1 MPYCPNCG
9 KELPPDSGNLCADC
23 ALTVNSAPLTSAEIT
38 KKMNRGKPN
47 PANAPAGLDRR
58 AFNKSYSEGA
68 RSCTGAAIVGYISAG
83 TTLLIALSGML
94 DGSILMLVDVAI
106 VLTFTLL
113 VHLLKSRIGA
123 IGLLAYGLF
132 NFIGY
137 LVDSGEL
144 RGWLIVVA
152 GVVAVIGAFKCA
164 KEWREYQARTA
175 SAAE

>member
-1 MPYCPNCG
+1 MPYCSNCG
-9 KELPPDSGNLCADC
+9 KELPPDSGSLCADC
-23 ALTVNSAPLTSAEIT
+23 ALSANSAPLTSAEIT
-38 KKMNRGKPN
+38 KKMNHGKPN
-47 PANAPAGLDRR
+47 PADAPAGLNRR

-83 TTLLIALSGML
+83 TTLLIAFSGLL

-123 IGLLAYGLF
+123 IGLFAYGMF

-137 LVDSGEL
+137 LVDTGEL

-152 GVVAVIGAFKCA
+152 GIVAIIGAFKCA
-164 KEWREYQARTA
+164 KEWREYKARTA